1 MTSAVKPPEGWIALP
16 ATASEEHKKYWNL
29 FLEQWE
35 QHKSQFPQDEDAW
48 KKISLKLQKGR
59 SCKLFNHYIAKKEAP
74 KNLTWGHLVAAII
87 LFGKTTVV
95 GSTFGQ
101 RIQEKY
107 PQSDITTMK
116 YNTSGPTLDATGK
129 TILTRRRTLRHDE
142 SEVKEEDEIEEEE
155 EPQEQE
161 DEEDQDYTVSEEAEL
176 SISVSQ
182 QPTRHS
188 TNPPITLPR
197 STIWRTGNIFT
208 AAPLDNS
215 TNRHSQSPH
224 PRQGTTRSRGSAT
237 QARRESTI
245 HFRPGSS
252 SEQPRAETQSNKPRG
267 SGPRNNT
274 ESPPQEDSTIN
285 VLTGPGLDTD
295 INIAQEESN
304 SNLEQASHHPVINTS
319 PDNSTNDGCDGI
331 YLFED
336 AAADAAAAAAAANTT
351 TRNTPLENSFA
362 GNIFTHA
369 EFTTSTATD
378 NESQNSRFRGPVFS
392 PRTWNVITGK
402 KRKID
407 QVGDNITPRPSPRPQ
422 ATWGSSISRQSSTHV
437 STPVETVDAN
447 LEELSHH
454 TEALGRILKRYHQLS
469 GYAIPLDG
477 PEQELTKLRD
487 KSAKILSNIDAWGL
501 ELTISKKRAMA
512 EIESLR
518 EVNQKLEK
526 KNRDLEWAS
535 TMTQAKADKA
545 HDKLVEQFAQ
555 HLSDSRT
562 EFDGF
567 RQDVQKSLEES
578 EGKSSRSL
586 QEKLESLEAQM
597 NTSATTLMEDRARE
611 EQITR
616 RKLERLEAMLERS
629 NKNNRQLEKKLSGL
643 TGIVADIGAATDV
656 VRTEQQWNSALE
668 KYGLQE

>member
-1 MTSAVKPPEGWIALP
+1 MTSAVKPPEGWIPLP
-16 ATASEEHKKYWNL
+16 ATASEEHKKYWNI

-35 QHKSQFPQDEDAW
+35 LHKSQFPQDEDAW

-129 TILTRRRTLRHDE
+129 TILTRRRTLRHGE

-161 DEEDQDYTVSEEAEL
+161 DEEDQDYRVSEEAES

-224 PRQGTTRSRGSAT
+224 PRQGTPRSRGSAT

-245 HFRPGSS
+245 LFRPGSS

-274 ESPPQEDSTIN
+274 ESPPQEESTIN
-285 VLTGPGLDTD
+285 VFTSPDLDTA
-295 INIAQEESN
+295 INPAQEEPDSN
-304 SNLEQASHHPVINTS
+304 SEQANDHLVINTS
-319 PDNSTNDGCDGI
+319 PDNSTGDGCDGI

-362 GNIFTHA
+362 SNIFTHA
-369 EFTTSTATD
+369 EFTVGTTTD
-378 NESQNSRFRGPVFS
+378 NEPQNSRFRGPIFS
-392 PRTWNVITGK
+392 PSTWNVITGK
-402 KRKID
+402 KRKIE

-422 ATWGSSISRQSSTHV
+422 ATWGSSISRQSSPHV

-518 EVNQKLEK
+518 DANQKLEK

-578 EGKSSRSL
+578 EGKASRSL

-611 EQITR
+611 EQMTW

-643 TGIVADIGAATDV
+643 TGIIADIGAATDV
-656 VRTEQQWNSALE
+656 VKTEQQWNSALE